1 MSNTGANIK
10 PEAIREIAFGD
21 LTTDYQP
28 FGPPFQRPVRSF
40 SMDSDLDADVYLTLD
55 PTKDQFRCRPL
66 QQKIWDLK
74 TNDLLANPGDQ
85 LYIRAKSAVSSGDF
99 FMEVITS

>member
-10 PEAIREIAFGD
+10 PEAIREIAFGS
-21 LTTDYQP
+21 LTTSYQA
-28 FGPPFQRPVRSF
+28 FGPPFKRPVRAF
-40 SMDSDLDADVYLTLD
+40 SMDSDLDADVYVTLD
-55 PTKDQFRCRPL
+55 PTEDQFRCRSEE
-66 QQKIWDLK
+66 QKVWDLK

-85 LYIRAKSAVSSGDF
+85 LYIRLKSAASSGDF